1 MAHVTI
7 YTRPGCGYC
16 SRAVSLL
23 EEKGADFTEI
33 HAGFDPALRQEMM
46 QRSGRATFP
55 QIFVG
60 EKHIGGC
67 DDMMLLERRGEL
79 DALLTAEAA

>member
-16 SRAVSLL
+16 ARALSVL
-23 EEKGADFTEI
+23 EKKGADFTEVQ
-33 HAGFDPALRQEMM
+33 AGADPAKRQEMVD
-46 QRSGRATFP
+46 RSGRSTFP

-79 DALLTAEAA
+79 DALLAA

>member
-16 SRAVSLL
+16 HRALSLL
-23 EEKGADFTEI
+23 DEKGADFTEV
-33 HAGFDPALRQEMM
+33 HAGADPALRQEMM
-46 QRSGRATFP
+46 RRSGRSTFP

-67 DDMMLLERRGEL
+67 DEMLLLERRGEL
-79 DALLTAEAA
+79 DPLLAA

>member
-16 SRAVSLL
+16 HRALALL

-33 HAGFDPALRQEMM
+33 SAGFDPALRQEMM
-46 QRSGRATFP
+46 RRSGRSTFP

-60 EKHIGGC
+60 EAHIGGC

-79 DALLTAEAA
+79 DPLLAA

>member
-16 SRAVSLL
+16 HRALALL
-23 EEKGADFTEI
+23 QDKGVEFTEI
-33 HAGFDPALRQEMM
+33 HAGGDPAMRQEMM
-46 QRSGRATFP
+46 DRSGRNTYP

-60 EKHIGGC
+60 ETHIGGC
-67 DDMMLLERRGEL
+67 DDMMAMERRGEL
-79 DALLTAEAA
+79 DTLLAA

>member
-16 SRAVSLL
+16 SRALSLL
-23 EEKGADFTEI
+23 QQKGVEFTEI
-33 HAGFDPALRQEMM
+33 NAGFDPALRQEMV
-46 QRSGRATFP
+46 QRSGGGSTFP

-60 EKHIGGC
+60 DRYIGGC
-67 DDMMLLERRGEL
+67 DDMMLLERRGQL
-79 DALLTAEAA
+79 DPLLAV